1 MKISNRILLAV
12 LCLTSL
18 PSWAMKEY
26 YSPSRSIRAHG
37 MGGAFYGWSN
47 DEYALFYNP
56 AGLSLYSGNGE
67 GGLRVNGSVGSKSL
81 SAISTLTKMG
91 DDNIQTIVDKLT
103 EYQGTPLFARAGL
116 LPYYFKKHFAV
127 GLLLADTK
135 IDFALLGKELNSNA
149 EVSVFTDSGLYVAYA
164 RPLFDPNLHIGAT
177 VKGYYRAGGTK
188 SYSLADIAKKA
199 SNSIDPKDIGGAGG
213 GIDAD
218 LGATYI
224 LPKLPI
230 GIEHRV
236 SLVFSNLVA
245 ANPSIGKTGANP
257 PKMSRM
263 GSLGWYS
270 VFPGVWKI
278 DNFHLLIDF
287 AEFNLGGETDSE
299 RGARTGS
306 VWKHVNIGTEIPIG
320 IMSLRAG
327 LSQGNLSAGL
337 GFNFKIARLDFAT
350 YGEELGYL
358 PGKLTSRRY
367 EVSLMLGWASSP
379 TPPVTAIGFSEDV
392 KKIEEIPET
401 KAKEKKDDPAPV
413 PTQPRKPNESDE
425 SKVDSPQPE

>member
-1 MKISNRILLAV
+1 MCS
-12 LCLTSL
+12 S
-18 PSWAMKEY
+18 
-26 YSPSRSIRAHG
+26 
-37 MGGAFYGWSN
+37 
-47 DEYALFYNP
+47 
-56 AGLSLYSGNGE
+56 
-67 GGLRVNGSVGSKSL
+67 
-81 SAISTLTKMG
+81 
-91 DDNIQTIVDKLT
+91 
-103 EYQGTPLFARAGL
+103 
-116 LPYYFKKHFAV
+116 
-127 GLLLADTK
+127 
-135 IDFALLGKELNSNA
+135 
-149 EVSVFTDSGLYVAYA
+149 
-164 RPLFDPNLHIGAT
+164 
-177 VKGYYRAGGTK
+177 
-188 SYSLADIAKKA
+188 
-199 SNSIDPKDIGGAGG
+199 
-213 GIDAD
+213 D
-218 LGATYI
+218 L
-224 LPKLPI
+224 
-230 GIEHRV
+230 
-236 SLVFSNLVA
+236 
-245 ANPSIGKTGANP
+245 
-257 PKMSRM
+257 
-263 GSLGWYS
+263 YS